1 MEAVR
6 KLNDVKGV
14 KGIRRYFKQVPMFP
28 IKISNWTICES
39 NCSNASVTGVLFR
52 WLNQQEDLTK
62 MTSLAPSTFPF
73 RFQPLTVLADHI
85 FNLSLFVSPPFQPF
99 PQISL
104 SKSTALVVDIYE
116 PIFKEYEGKYKYA
129 STGHTKYWNGKYF

>member
-28 IKISNWTICES
+28 IKISNWPICES
-39 NCSNASVTGVLFR
+39 NCSNVSVLFR

-62 MTSLAPSTFPF
+62 TTSLVPSTFPF
-73 RFQPLTVLADHI
+73 RFKSSSVPAD
-85 FNLSLFVSPPFQPF
+85 QDRTY
-99 PQISL
+99 Q
-104 SKSTALVVDIYE
+104 ALEWSDIYE
-116 PIFKEYEGKYKYA
+116 DISKEYEDM
-129 STGHTKYWNGKYF
+129 TKNMRKI